1 MSKMLQS
8 FSPESDGYQ
17 FMWIILV
24 VFMIG
29 LGFSIERV
37 VYIMVKSSKGRAKF
51 LADFGKLISSQQFDE
66 ALGLANKTKLPIARV
81 MAAIVSTRA
90 GGRDTMQ
97 AACDAV
103 FLTEAPRLTRY
114 ISVIQVMASI
124 STLLGLM
131 GTIYGLIYT
140 FDAVANKPASE
151 RAKALSDGIAIAM
164 GTTLEGL
171 LSAVPLL
178 VIVGFL
184 NMNSERPSRKWKK
197 RASRLSTPSSNN
209 SESLVFKWSFKKWQK
224 KSRNQQSLK
233 NRTCCRRWAC
243 SLF

>member
-66 ALGLANKTKLPIARV
+66 ALGLANKTNLPIARV

-114 ISVIQVMASI
+114 ISVIQVMVWLPS
-124 STLLGLM
+124 L
-131 GTIYGLIYT
+131 
-140 FDAVANKPASE
+140 PC
-151 RAKALSDGIAIAM
+151 SD
-164 GTTLEGL
+164 
-171 LSAVPLL
+171 
-178 VIVGFL
+178 
-184 NMNSERPSRKWKK
+184 
-197 RASRLSTPSSNN
+197 
-209 SESLVFKWSFKKWQK
+209 
-224 KSRNQQSLK
+224 
-233 NRTCCRRWAC
+233 
-243 SLF
+243 